1 MGESVSKWEI
11 GDSSDDEFGVFA
23 DTPVHPDNKMS
34 GIQSFVGI
42 KIRYRLIDPFSPR
55 ESVLE
60 LVIGDVYLNPMQKES
75 TLDNG

>member
-11 GDSSDDEFGVFA
+11 GDSSDDESGVFA

-42 KIRYRLIDPFSPR
+42 NQIPPDRSILSPQVSAR
-55 ESVLE
+55 ISEWKY
-60 LVIGDVYLNPMQKES
+60 YLYPMQRS
-75 TLDNG
+75 QP